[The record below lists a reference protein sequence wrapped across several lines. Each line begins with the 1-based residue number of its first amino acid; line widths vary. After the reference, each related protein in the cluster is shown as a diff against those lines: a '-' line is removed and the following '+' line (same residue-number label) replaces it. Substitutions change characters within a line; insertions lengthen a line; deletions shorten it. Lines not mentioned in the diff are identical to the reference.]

1 MKAGAQVKIPDI
13 GPLATVV
20 QPGRN
25 MVRLELDGEQ
35 FWIERRL
42 CEEVKQDEN

>member
-1 MKAGAQVKIPDI
+1 MKAGAQVKILDI

-20 QPGRN
+20 QSGRQ
-25 MVRLELDGEQ
+25 MVKVELFGDQ

-42 CEEVKQDEN
+42 VEVVK

>member
-1 MKAGAQVKIPDI
+1 MKVGTLVKIPDI

-20 QPGRN
+20 QSGRQ
-25 MVRLELDGEQ
+25 MIKLELEGEQ

-42 CEEVKQDEN
+42 VEVVKC